1 MLADGGQYDPM
12 SHPSVD
18 SVIADEEADDDD
30 DDDDDDDTDDAD
42 NHKDPNEETLDNED
56 DDAESASSA
65 EVNDPEW
72 EHDDDD
78 HGDDDEDDDDD
89 EDYGLDLEVE
99 EVLIL
104 KFCRNMMDTQAEFCA
119 NQLAMA
125 LHVQVPA
132 CRLLRKKDDE
142 WDSVASAAY
151 DARKAAAQSLD
162 RQQVALTCDQLEE
175 ALHTTNCGLVF
186 EFVHTGQSAKLDLL
200 KPALQDE
207 NLWPYDR
214 HRLEANTGR
223 GAAAA
228 VGGDDDGEEN
238 SNSSSA
244 GAADNKASVMSPPS
258 NGGSG
263 SETSAMDLT
272 SPDLPARLGLGRG
285 ASFTSPNVAS
295 AITGGVFRRQ
305 ASVHGRTS
313 MFSSMASAP
322 ENDATNHSAL
332 DLPSS
337 SSQADGAVAG
347 ESGSVAVPQN
357 ANPTTSHNQP
367 PSSSSSSS
375 AAAAAVAVTGVE
387 EEEEEFLEKDLGEIL
402 GETLVFDVAIR
413 NPDRFPCKLLGWRG
427 NLDNVLWVERS
438 KFSGSRTLW
447 AIDSSIPRRPLR
459 LHARDDRAAIP
470 ALLRTAL
477 QGKSSNKKGPE
488 GALAGDRTS
497 TVRASAK
504 LLYELVGGDL
514 ASEGVDQDLEVRKRE
529 AMPFARV
536 GCLELQERN
545 DLKKDTKEWNAMLR
559 AAHLGMI

>member
-1 MLADGGQYDPM
+1 VLADGGQYDPLT
-12 SHPSVD
+12 HPSVD
-18 SVIADEEADDDD
+18 SVVADEEVEDYDDDD
-30 DDDDDDDTDDAD
+30 DDDDDENDE
-42 NHKDPNEETLDNED
+42 KDVNEETVDND
-56 DDAESASSA
+56 DDEDAESASSA
-65 EVNDPEW
+65 EVKDPEW
-72 EHDDDD
+72 EHDDDE
-78 HGDDDEDDDDD
+78 GEDDDEED
-89 EDYGLDLEVE
+89 EDGDDALDLEVE

-132 CRLLRKKDDE
+132 CRLMRKKDNE

-151 DARKAAAQSLD
+151 AARKAAAQSLD
-162 RQQVALTCDQLEE
+162 QQQVALTCDLLED

-200 KPALQDE
+200 RPALQDE

-214 HRLEANTGR
+214 HRAEALALRAAGALE
-223 GAAAA
+223 
-228 VGGDDDGEEN
+228 GGDGDEN
-238 SNSSSA
+238 SETKPSL
-244 GAADNKASVMSPPS
+244 MSPPGHERATG
-258 NGGSG
+258 GGSSHG
-263 SETSAMDLT
+263 AGGEASAVDLT
-272 SPDLPARLGLGRG
+272 SPDLPARLGLGKG
-285 ASFTSPNVAS
+285 ASFASPNVAS
-295 AITGGVFRRQ
+295 AITGGVFRRH

-313 MFSSMASAP
+313 LFSSMASAP
-322 ENDATNHSAL
+322 EHDTANHS
-332 DLPSS
+332 DLAPHSDR
-337 SSQADGAVAG
+337 AAAPG
-347 ESGSVAVPQN
+347 ESSTVSNSNAAAAAVNAVPSN
-357 ANPTTSHNQP
+357 ENPTTPHHVD
-367 PSSSSSSS
+367 SSSSSTS
-375 AAAAAVAVTGVE
+375 AATTAVAVTGVE

-477 QGKSSNKKGPE
+477 QGQSSNEQGRE
-488 GALAGDRTS
+488 GALAGDRAA

-504 LLYELVGGDL
+504 LLYELVGGDS
-514 ASEGVDQDLEVRKRE
+514 ASDGAEQDLEVMKGIIVGGIKRIN
-529 AMPFARV
+529 
-536 GCLELQERN
+536 ERCSVRN
-545 DLKKDTKEWNAMLR
+545 LKEKRTQII
-559 AAHLGMI
+559 H